1 MYLRKIFDNVAQ
13 TESALLCSFYGRWVT
28 SRICGGTVLLM
39 ACMLSSP
46 IAFAEEEAAWPPIE
60 IAGHSVAPGDTA
72 RFFVD
77 LAGTMS
83 GQSRMLDA
91 FVVVTRGIRPGPTL
105 CLTAGI
111 HGDEVNGMEV
121 AHRIY
126 AGTSGSSLAG
136 TLIAVPAVNMQG
148 VRSGS
153 RYLPDRRDLNRAFPG
168 NPDGSLASRVAHYLY
183 QGVIRHCDALI
194 DLHTGSSS
202 RTNLPQ
208 IRTDLEFP
216 PALRLARSF
225 GVGVVLHGLGPS
237 GSLRRAVLEA
247 GVPAVIYEAGEPLR
261 FEEEEIRRGV
271 EGVRN
276 VMAELG
282 LIEQA
287 VELQPSEVYRKTS
300 WVRAGDAI
308 GVFLTAR
315 KPGDYVKKGDVLGTV
330 SDPVSEEVATIVAP
344 RDGRIIGMAVPQFV
358 LPGYGL
364 FHLGLDPELNGAAN

>member
-1 MYLRKIFDNVAQ
+1 MPLHVVNGMR
-13 TESALLCSFYGRWVT
+13 SGPRL
-28 SRICGGTVLLM
+28 
-39 ACMLSSP
+39 
-46 IAFAEEEAAWPPIE
+46 
-60 IAGHSVAPGDTA
+60 
-72 RFFVD
+72 FV
-77 LAGTMS
+77 S
-83 GQSRMLDA
+83 GA
-91 FVVVTRGIRPGPTL
+91 
-105 CLTAGI
+105 I
-111 HGDEVNGMEV
+111 HGDELNGVEIIRRLLKLPILSRLRG
-121 AHRIY
+121 A
-126 AGTSGSSLAG
+126 
-136 TLIAVPAVNMQG
+136 LIAIPIVNVHG
-148 VRSGS
+148 FLDRS

-216 PALRLARSF
+216 PSLRLARSF

-308 GVFLTAR
+308 GVFLTTR

-330 SDPVSEEVATIVAP
+330 SDPVSEGVAKIVAP

-364 FHLGLDPELNGAAN
+364 FHLGLDPE